1 MIGRVNNP
9 IKVCMIYPHLL
20 DFQVAIRM
28 FAITKKPLTKADFQ
42 RAVRASTGT
51 EFDKELVNVIF
62 DVFDEDNDNKLGYDE
77 FMKVI
82 FGRF

>member
-1 MIGRVNNP
+1 
-9 IKVCMIYPHLL
+9 
-20 DFQVAIRM
+20 M

-51 EFDKELVNVIF
+51 EFDQELVNVIF

-82 FGRF
+82 CRVFTFSSHIHIMLFCGNKIGHFDIN

>member
-1 MIGRVNNP
+1 MDKSLHNLNLISSSILP
-9 IKVCMIYPHLL
+9 L
-20 DFQVAIRM
+20 QVAIRM

-77 FMKVI
+77 FMKVTL
-82 FGRF
+82 FGNVR